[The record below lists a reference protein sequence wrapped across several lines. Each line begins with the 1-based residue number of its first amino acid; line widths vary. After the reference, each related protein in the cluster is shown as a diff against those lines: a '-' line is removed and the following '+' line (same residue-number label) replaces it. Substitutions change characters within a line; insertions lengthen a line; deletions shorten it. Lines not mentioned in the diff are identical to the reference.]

1 MKFCD
6 CHWAALKEAV
16 KVRGMWG
23 LVAKDGTAVMERIKE
38 EIAGNAS
45 DDNFDPLAAA
55 TWAIYGRAIE
65 LGGLNMMMGELCPLC
80 ELDTQVKGDSEIQQ
94 LDANGRIPSQNWIE
108 GCCDS
113 LLEYCR
119 EKCLL
124 SVSLPPPRP

>member
-1 MKFCD
+1 MKFCAE
-6 CHWAALKEAV
+6 HWEHLRQAV
-16 KVRGMWG
+16 KSRGMWQ
-23 LVAKDGTAVMERIKE
+23 LVAKDGAAAVARVKE
-38 EIAGNAS
+38 EIEGTAS

-65 LGGLNMMMGELCPLC
+65 LGGLAMMQEDLCPLC
-80 ELDTQVKGDSEIQQ
+80 ELNRQVKANPEIAQT
-94 LDANGRIPSQNWIE
+94 DAKGNPPSQNWID